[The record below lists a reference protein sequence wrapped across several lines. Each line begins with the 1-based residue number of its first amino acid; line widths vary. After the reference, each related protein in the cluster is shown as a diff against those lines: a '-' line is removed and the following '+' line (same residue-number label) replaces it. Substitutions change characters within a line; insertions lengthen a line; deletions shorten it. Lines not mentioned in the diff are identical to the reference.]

1 MKSKFNKLQN
11 EWVERSKNLIE
22 TNQTIFSVLK
32 KKIIYFVSC
41 EEFRKGPIETRTA
54 KRWEVVADF
63 VLSDV
68 DPQVGH
74 YVTSIS
80 L

>member
-1 MKSKFNKLQN
+1 MN
-11 EWVERSKNLIE
+11 
-22 TNQTIFSVLK
+22 
-32 KKIIYFVSC
+32 YFVSC

-68 DPQVGH
+68 DPQVGNH
-74 YVTSIS
+74 VTSIS
-80 L
+80 LKFSQFKLMKVKFGYWKLAVAKITYR